1 MKAGTPVRV
10 VQPEILGVVK
20 ERRIRPGGD
29 ELEMLVEW
37 TTPAGEVFTR
47 WFTGE
52 QIQQIQEV
60 QP

>member
-1 MKAGTPVRV
+1 MKAGTPVRL
-10 VQPEILGVVK
+10 VQPEIRGVVK

-37 TTPAGEVFTR
+37 TNPQGEVLTR
-47 WFTGE
+47 WFTSE
-52 QIQQIQEV
+52 QIQPTQEV